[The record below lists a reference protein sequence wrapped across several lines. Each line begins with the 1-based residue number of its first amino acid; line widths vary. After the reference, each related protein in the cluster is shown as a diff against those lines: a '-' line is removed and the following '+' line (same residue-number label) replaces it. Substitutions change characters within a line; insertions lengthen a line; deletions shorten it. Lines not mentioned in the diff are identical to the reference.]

1 VTHYRDRLRAGHN
14 GNQED
19 EQVKPE
25 RPLRRVS
32 NWSGDALSALCAV
45 LAMTAAAPA
54 AGGEASAAGE
64 TRAITVF
71 AAASL
76 TDAIGEIAREFTAG
90 GGATG
95 TDSATHAPVRTS
107 FAASSVLARQIE
119 AGAPAEVFIS
129 ADVEWM
135 DYLDARHLL
144 RAGTRRALLGNRLVL
159 IAPEASSVQVTLVP
173 HVDLTAA
180 LGGGRLATGDPDSV
194 PVGRYAQAA
203 LTRLGVWQ
211 QLAPQLV
218 RAENVRA
225 ALEYVARGEA
235 TLGIVYRTDALAEKR
250 VRIVATFPADS
261 HPPIIYPVALTAG
274 ASPGAVAFEAFLAS
288 DAARAIF
295 IHYGFEP
302 PPLRTSRSDSP

>member
-1 VTHYRDRLRAGHN
+1 M
-14 GNQED
+14 
-19 EQVKPE
+19 KPE
-25 RPLRRVS
+25 RPLRR
-32 NWSGDALSALCAV
+32 LSRWARSAQTALCLV
-45 LAMTAAAPA
+45 LAVA
-54 AGGEASAAGE
+54 AGVRAGAAQADASSE
-64 TRAITVF
+64 TQAITVF

-76 TDAIGEIAREFTAG
+76 ADAIEEIARVFTAG
-90 GGATG
+90 GGAAG
-95 TDSATHAPVRTS
+95 TNSATHAVVRTS

-119 AGAPAEVFIS
+119 AGAPADVFIS

-159 IAPEASSVQVTLVP
+159 VAPETSTVQVTLVP

-180 LGGGRLATGDPDSV
+180 LAGGRLATGDPDSV

-235 TLGIVYRTDALAEKR
+235 ALGIVYRTDALAEKR
-250 VRIVATFPADS
+250 VRVVATFPADS
-261 HPPIIYPVALTAG
+261 HPPIIYPLALTVG
-274 ASPGAVAFEAFLAS
+274 ASPEATAFETFLESA
-288 DAARAIF
+288 AARGIF
-295 IHYGFEP
+295 IRYGFEP
-302 PPLRTSRSDSP
+302 LPLRTSRSDSP

>member
-1 VTHYRDRLRAGHN
+1 MKT
-14 GNQED
+14 
-19 EQVKPE
+19 E
-25 RPLRRVS
+25 RPLRRLS
-32 NWSGDALSALCAV
+32 NSVRDALTALS
-45 LAMTAAAPA
+45 LALAIAAAAPA
-54 AGGEASAAGE
+54 AGQEAAAASRE
-64 TRAITVF
+64 TQAITVF

-76 TDAIGEIAREFTAG
+76 TDAIGEIARVFTAG
-90 GGATG
+90 GVAAAG
-95 TDSATHAPVRTS
+95 TESAAHAPVRTS

-119 AGAPAEVFIS
+119 AGAPADVFIS

-159 IAPEASSVQVTLVP
+159 IAPEASGVQVTLVP

-180 LGGGRLATGDPDSV
+180 LAGGRLATGDPDSV

-203 LTRLGVWQ
+203 LTRLGVWE

-250 VRIVATFPADS
+250 VRVVATFPADS
-261 HPPIIYPVALTAG
+261 HPPIIYPVALTVG
-274 ASPGAVAFEAFLAS
+274 ASPEAAAFEAFLTS
-288 DAARAIF
+288 EAARGIF
-295 IHYGFEP
+295 IRYGFEP